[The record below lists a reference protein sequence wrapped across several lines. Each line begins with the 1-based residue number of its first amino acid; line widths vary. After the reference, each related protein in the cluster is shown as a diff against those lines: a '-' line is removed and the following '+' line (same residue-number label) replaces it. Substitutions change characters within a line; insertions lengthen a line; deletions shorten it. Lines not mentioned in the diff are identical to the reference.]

1 MYVILISFL
10 ANLRTNHDIKK
21 LMIEEF
27 GESLWFVYPKEKSKS
42 QLIYS
47 TSVTKEDLIERVR
60 RDNIKEFATVLK
72 EELKSV
78 KVSLKMLMM

>member
-1 MYVILISFL
+1 MYVILTSFL
-10 ANLRTNHDIKK
+10 ANLRANRELKK

-27 GESLWFVYPKEKSKS
+27 GESLWFVYPKGKSKS

-78 KVSLKMLMM
+78 KVSLKMLIM